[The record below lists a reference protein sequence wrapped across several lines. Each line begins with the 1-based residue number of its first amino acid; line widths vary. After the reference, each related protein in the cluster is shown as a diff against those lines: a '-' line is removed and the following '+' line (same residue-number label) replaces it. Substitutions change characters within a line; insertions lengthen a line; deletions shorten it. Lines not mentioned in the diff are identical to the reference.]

1 MGGVTATVRQCVVR
15 VDDSA
20 SSGLMV
26 GGRSCLGWL
35 LREFI
40 RYGVTDFLLLA
51 DRAPAGLAAS
61 LPRPVRID
69 LAPPPAGAGSAAA
82 LWHVRDRLQERF
94 LWCDGT
100 RLFDGNLAPLLEDAA
115 GDGPAVIGRM
125 VRPGGGIAS
134 RMGNRPDHGIGLFR
148 RALPDHLQPAGSL
161 PAGSFADDV
170 LPDLARRGL
179 LLATTAEG
187 RFDRGG
193 DDPDPAAIVRR
204 LRRRAL
210 FLDRDG
216 VLNVDHG
223 YVGSR
228 ERFEW
233 VEGAREAIRY
243 ASQAGWHVFVVTNQS
258 GIARG
263 MFTEHAVRD
272 LLDWMVDQARA
283 SGGTI
288 DDVRYCPFHPEA
300 AVGAYRQAHP
310 WRKPLPGM
318 VLDLMRAWEVDPK
331 RAVMVG
337 DQASDMAAAAAAG
350 IAGHLFPGGNLLGFL
365 RPILEQDV

>member
-1 MGGVTATVRQCVVR
+1 VGASTATVRQCVIR
-15 VDDSA
+15 VDDRSF
-20 SSGLMV
+20 SELMV

-51 DRAPAGLAAS
+51 DRVPGGLPAQ

-69 LAPPPAGAGSAAA
+69 LAPPPPAAAGSGGA

-100 RLFDGNLAPLLEDAA
+100 RLFDWNLAALLADAA

-125 VRPGGGIAS
+125 VRFASGIANGVDNGLDS
-134 RMGNRPDHGIGLFR
+134 GIGLFR
-148 RALPDHLQPAGSL
+148 RALRDHLHQAGSL
-161 PAGSFADDV
+161 ADDV
-170 LPDLARRGL
+170 APGLAGRGL
-179 LLATTAEG
+179 LLATTVDH

-193 DDPDPAAIVRR
+193 DDPDPAAIVGR
-204 LRRRAL
+204 LRRKAL

-258 GIARG
+258 GVARG
-263 MFTEHAVRD
+263 MFTEYAVRE

-300 AVGAYRQAHP
+300 AVSAYRQAHP

-318 VLDLMRAWEVDPK
+318 VLDLMRAWEVDPQV
-331 RAVMVG
+331 AVMVG
-337 DQASDMAAAAAAG
+337 DQASDMAAAAGAG
-350 IAGHLFPGGNLLGFL
+350 IAGHLFPGGNLFGFL
-365 RPILEQDV
+365 RPILDQDF

>member
-1 MGGVTATVRQCVVR
+1 MGGVTATVRQCVIR
-15 VDDSA
+15 VDDRAFSA
-20 SSGLMV
+20 RMV
-26 GGRSCLGWL
+26 GGRSCLGWK

-51 DRAPAGLAAS
+51 DRVPEGLAAS

-69 LAPPPAGAGSAAA
+69 LAPPPARSGSAAA
-82 LWHVRDRLQERF
+82 LWHVRDRLQDRF

-100 RLFDGNLAPLLEDAA
+100 RLFDRNLAALLADAA

-125 VRPGGGIAS
+125 LRFACLVDNGLDSGLDS
-134 RMGNRPDHGIGLFR
+134 GIGLFR
-148 RALPDHLQPAGSL
+148 RALQDHLHAAGSL
-161 PAGSFADDV
+161 ADDV
-170 LPDLARRGL
+170 LPGLAGRGL
-179 LLATTAEG
+179 LLTTTAGG
-187 RFDRGG
+187 RFDRVR
-193 DDPDPAAIVRR
+193 DDPDPAAIVGR
-204 LRRRAL
+204 LRRKAL

-216 VLNVDHG
+216 VLNLDHG

-258 GIARG
+258 GVARG

-272 LLDWMVDQARA
+272 LLDWMVDEARA

-300 AVGAYRQAHP
+300 AVSAYRQAHP

-318 VLDLMRAWEVDPK
+318 VLDLMRTWEVDPQL
-331 RAVMVG
+331 AVMVG
-337 DQASDMAAAAAAG
+337 DQASDMAAAVGAG
-350 IAGHLFPGGNLLGFL
+350 IAGHLFPGGNLFGFL
-365 RPILEQDV
+365 RPILDHDF